1 MRGVSWLLRLLPN
14 SLYDLIF
21 ARAPY
26 KAAMNEIV
34 QEAKHSA
41 DQLAKQSAKQSNQ

>member
-14 SLYDLIF
+14 SLYDFIF

-26 KAAMNEIV
+26 KAAMHEI
-34 QEAKHSA
+34 EPAS
-41 DQLAKQSAKQSNQ
+41 KQSTMQSNKQSNQ

>member
-14 SLYDLIF
+14 SLYDFIF

-26 KAAMNEIV
+26 KAAMYEI
-34 QEAKHSA
+34 EPTS
-41 DQLAKQSAKQSNQ
+41 KQSTMQSTKQSEQ